1 LRSSLD
7 HGTGNFRSR
16 LPGDKVTI
24 SEWTPPTQSMR
35 ASNLMEQDQLRTLVA
50 YVQGIEDE
58 LTKHNQLRSS
68 MLLAVSLVLNFWYL
82 GHTNMSIVHTSPLQR
97 SKGYGELGEEV
108 LISLTRDC

>member
-1 LRSSLD
+1 MGLVISGRD
-7 HGTGNFRSR
+7 

-68 MLLAVSLVLNFWYL
+68 MLLAVSLDP
-82 GHTNMSIVHTSPLQR
+82 PLC
-97 SKGYGELGEEV
+97 V
-108 LISLTRDC
+108 T